1 MVLLTILFLSQNC
14 NYRLKSAKNIHT
26 LFYSVYASAEEFS
39 PIAFKV
45 RKDQVTGGN
54 FVSSKCV

>member
-1 MVLLTILFLSQNC
+1 M
-14 NYRLKSAKNIHT
+14 LKFAKNI
-26 LFYSVYASAEEFS
+26 LASFYNVYARFEEFS
-39 PIAFKV
+39 LIAFKV